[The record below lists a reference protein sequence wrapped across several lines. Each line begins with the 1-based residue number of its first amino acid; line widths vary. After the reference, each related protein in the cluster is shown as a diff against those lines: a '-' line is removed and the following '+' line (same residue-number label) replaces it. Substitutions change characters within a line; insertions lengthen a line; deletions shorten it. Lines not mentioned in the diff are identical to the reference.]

1 MKRKQVGDTPT
12 CFFARDNQSFAYTVI
27 KEAEYMCRRTILIGS
42 AMIAAGI
49 GVLLSVL
56 FDSVFLR
63 VLIGFALA
71 AAGFL
76 FISSR
81 R

>member
-1 MKRKQVGDTPT
+1 
-12 CFFARDNQSFAYTVI
+12 
-27 KEAEYMCRRTILIGS
+27 MCRRTILIGS